1 MSDKSECVKVVVR
14 VRPMSS
20 TETSDGRKV
29 AVTADHKRAEVAV
42 ANPDGGPPK
51 TFTFDA
57 AYGSDAKQEQI
68 YASSAYPIV
77 ESVLKGF
84 NGTIFAVSVFFSL
97 YYGLLLFLLFLEH
110 TRAAAVSSSSTRLL
124 YATCASR
131 TTL

>member
-29 AVTADHKRAEVAV
+29 VVTADHKRAEVAV
-42 ANPDGGPPK
+42 GNPDGGPPK

-84 NGTIFAVSVFFSL
+84 NGTIFAVSFFFLPASLSLALLLLEFILSLFFFFFSW
-97 YYGLLLFLLFLEH
+97 ESAPSAS
-110 TRAAAVSSSSTRLL
+110 AAL
-124 YATCASR
+124 
-131 TTL
+131 

>member
-29 AVTADHKRAEVAV
+29 VVTADHKRAEVAV
-42 ANPDGGPPK
+42 GNPDGGPPK

-84 NGTIFAVSVFFSL
+84 NGTIFAVSFSSLLSLPWVVFFFPPF
-97 YYGLLLFLLFLEH
+97 LFFFFPGRE
-110 TRAAAVSSSSTRLL
+110 RPVASSTAL
-124 YATCASR
+124 
-131 TTL
+131 